1 MIISKT
7 IEFDMGHRIPY
18 HKSKCRSPHGHRYK
32 LTVYVEGDVIDLEG
46 KSDHGMVMDFSD
58 VKNIMMKEV
67 HDQFDHAF
75 VYWDKDEALCDF
87 YHKEDHFK
95 SIKVPFTPTV
105 ENLSAWIYRLMDTSL
120 CTRYKDKLKLHHVEL
135 YETPTCKATF
145 RSEDDVP
152 WN

>member
-1 MIISKT
+1 
-7 IEFDMGHRIPY
+7 MGHRIPH

-32 LTVYVEGDVIDLEG
+32 LTVYLKGDVIDIEG

-58 VKNIMMKEV
+58 IKKIMMEEI

-95 SIKVPFTPTV
+95 SVKVPFTPTV
-105 ENLSAWIYRLMDTSL
+105 ENLAGWIFHELHQ
-120 CTRYKDKLKLHHVEL
+120 RYEDVYGTELILKKVEL
-135 YETPTCKATF
+135 YETPTCKAICYGL
-145 RSEDDVP
+145 ED
-152 WN
+152 

>member
-18 HKSKCRSPHGHRYK
+18 HKSKCRSPHGHRYM
-32 LTVYVEGDVIDLEG
+32 LTAYLQGDVVDLEG

-58 VKNIMMKEV
+58 IKTILMKEV
-67 HDQFDHAF
+67 HDVLDHSF
-75 VYWDKDEALCDF
+75 IYWEKDEVLCDF

-105 ENLSAWIYRLMDTSL
+105 ENLAAWIYKLLDIGF
-120 CTRYKDKLKLHHVEL
+120 CVRYKDGLKLQKVEL
-135 YETPTCKATF
+135 FETPTCKAICYGT
-145 RSEDDVP
+145 ED
-152 WN
+152 